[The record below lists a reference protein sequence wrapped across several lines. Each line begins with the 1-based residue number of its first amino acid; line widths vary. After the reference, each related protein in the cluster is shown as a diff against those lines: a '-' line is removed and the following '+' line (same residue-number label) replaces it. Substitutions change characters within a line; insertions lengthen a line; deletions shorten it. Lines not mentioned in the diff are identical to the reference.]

1 MSLKRWFFSVVTEQD
16 RSFWQPD
23 FCRHLINSEPWTA
36 CDRSSGGCVRTNRWK
51 QTSWQLLLRV
61 LPHRFGCWLQKSLSQ
76 TSGPLSCEVQLH
88 SAPHPCRAPV
98 PGAGSLLITRAH
110 SAGSHT
116 LRAQRAGLDRYK
128 MGNKEATETGWIWR
142 VTAES
147 HLCGWCLDSHPG
159 QQNQPRWREEA
170 GSRG

>member
-51 QTSWQLLLRV
+51 QTSWQLLLHV

-110 SAGSHT
+110 SAGSQT
-116 LRAQRAGLDRYK
+116 LLEPREQDWTGKKWEIRRQQRLGEYDVWQQRAIFVG
-128 MGNKEATETGWIWR
+128 G
-142 VTAES
+142 V
-147 HLCGWCLDSHPG
+147 
-159 QQNQPRWREEA
+159 
-170 GSRG
+170 